1 MENIQQMSMLEVA
14 VKLMNDKKTQ
24 QPISKIIKEVLEM
37 KGIDDPNGD
46 YASQLYLDITTS
58 SLFVYMGDD
67 EWNLKSRESLD
78 EWDKDGSAFNSG
90 DVEEDEDEDDVE
102 SVDDYYSIGDDEDED
117 SSSDEDSDDISEDN
131 YDDDDE
137 EDDTELES
145 DDLVTETYDEDDED
159 EDDYMDE
166 DSYNDIM
173 DDYEDMYDKD

>member
-37 KGIDDPNGD
+37 KGLDDPEGD

-78 EWDKDGSAFNSG
+78 EWDKDGSAFATGEVEDDSDETSVDDYYG
-90 DVEEDEDEDDVE
+90 DDKSPSDEDEDEDDDY
-102 SVDDYYSIGDDEDED
+102 DDSSEDEDYDDEDED
-117 SSSDEDSDDISEDN
+117 ED
-131 YDDDDE
+131 Y
-137 EDDTELES
+137 DDTELE
-145 DDLVTETYDEDDED
+145 DDELVTDSYDEDDD
-159 EDDYMDE
+159 NDYMDE
-166 DSYNDIM
+166 DSYNSIM
-173 DDYEDMYDKD
+173 DDYENMYED

>member
-14 VKLMNDKKTQ
+14 VKLMNDKKTK

-37 KGIDDPNGD
+37 KGIDDPEGD

-58 SLFVYMGDD
+58 SLFVYMGED

-90 DVEEDEDEDDVE
+90 EFEEDNDNKNGAQSVEDYYSTDEEDEEDSISDDEDDEMYDSYDEDEDD
-102 SVDDYYSIGDDEDED
+102 D
-117 SSSDEDSDDISEDN
+117 S
-131 YDDDDE
+131 
-137 EDDTELES
+137 ELES
-145 DDLVTETYDEDDED
+145 DELVTDTYDEDDED

>member
-67 EWNLKSRESLD
+67 EWNLKSRESGIRMVQHL
-78 EWDKDGSAFNSG
+78 
-90 DVEEDEDEDDVE
+90 
-102 SVDDYYSIGDDEDED
+102 I
-117 SSSDEDSDDISEDN
+117 
-131 YDDDDE
+131 
-137 EDDTELES
+137 
-145 DDLVTETYDEDDED
+145 LVTLRK
-159 EDDYMDE
+159 MKMRMML
-166 DSYNDIM
+166 SL
-173 DDYEDMYDKD
+173 